1 MTGSGRIP
9 EAVVRRGGGV
19 AVFLGVSFGVTWLVW
34 APLVTQA
41 QQGALTTVPWTFFF
55 GSLGPACAAVAASV
69 WEGGWREVAR
79 WARRAFS
86 LRFAARWWIA
96 AIGMPVAYFVIGYGV
111 ATVVT
116 GAWPDA
122 SQFGATDKLPGLA
135 WPLVAVVWV
144 VTFGLG
150 EESGW
155 RGWLLPALTRRMSV
169 FWATLIVAA
178 VWIAWH
184 APAFLFNPTY
194 TAMGPGIIGWMLAL
208 VTGSFLLSWM
218 AQGARWSIV
227 PVLIWHAGFDL
238 LTAADQS
245 AGVIAS
251 TISAI
256 VMAQGAVCAWLL
268 WRDARARRV
277 PAPMLSP

>member
-9 EAVVRRGGGV
+9 EAAVRRGGV
-19 AVFLGVSFGVTWLVW
+19 AVFLCVSFAVTWTVW
-34 APLVTQA
+34 APLVVQA
-41 QQGALTTVPWTFFF
+41 QQGGLVTVPWTFFL
-55 GSLGPACAAVAASV
+55 GSLGPACGAVTASL
-69 WEGGWREVAR
+69 WEGGRAELWR

-86 LRFAARWWIA
+86 VRFPARWLIA

-111 ATVVT
+111 AAVVS
-116 GAWPDA
+116 GAWPDLA
-122 SQFGATDKLPGLA
+122 GVGATEKLPGLA
-135 WPLVAVVWV
+135 WPLVTLVWV
-144 VTFGLG
+144 LTFGLG

-155 RGWLLPALTRRMSV
+155 RGWLLPALTRRLSV
-169 FWATLIVAA
+169 FWATVVVAA
-178 VWIAWH
+178 VWIGWH
-184 APAFLFNPTY
+184 APAFFFNPTY
-194 TAMGPGIIGWMLAL
+194 TAMGPGIIGWILAL

-227 PVLIWHAGFDL
+227 PVLVWHAGFDL

-256 VMAQGAVCAWLL
+256 VMAQGIVCAWLL
-268 WRDARARRV
+268 WRDARHRRV
-277 PAPMLSP
+277 RAPMLSP

>member
-9 EAVVRRGGGV
+9 EAAVRRGGV
-19 AVFLGVSFGVTWLVW
+19 AVFLCVSFGVTWLVW
-34 APLVTQA
+34 APLVVQA
-41 QQGALTTVPWTFFF
+41 QRGELATVPWTFFV
-55 GSLGPACAAVAASV
+55 GSVGPACGAVAASL
-69 WEGGWREVAR
+69 WEGGRREVAR

-86 LRFAARWWIA
+86 VRFRARWWLA
-96 AIGMPVAYFVIGYGV
+96 AIGMPVAYFLIAYGF
-111 ATVVT
+111 AAVVS
-116 GAWPDA
+116 GSWPDA
-122 SQFGATDKLPGLA
+122 AGFGATDKLPGLA
-135 WPLVAVVWV
+135 WPLVALVWV

-155 RGWLLPALTRRMSV
+155 RGWLLPALARRMSV
-169 FWATLIVAA
+169 FWATLIVAV

-194 TAMGPGIIGWMLAL
+194 TAMGAGIIGWMLAL

-245 AGVIAS
+245 AGIIAS

-256 VMAQGAVCAWLL
+256 VMAQGLVCAWLL

-277 PAPMLSP
+277 PAPMLTP